1 LADLQRI
8 KEINEEA
15 LKLDA
20 QLKELRLKLSNEISD
35 DFKNSDSETLTLIAH
50 SINAECLSYYR
61 YRIYS
66 QIEKNHG
73 SGTKDRDR

>member
-1 LADLQRI
+1 MADLQRI

-35 DFKNSDSETLTLIAH
+35 DFKNSDSETLTLIAQ

-66 QIEKNHG
+66 QIEK
-73 SGTKDRDR
+73 K